1 MRKMIELTAY
11 VEDRLR
17 EASELR
23 KRYVL
28 TSFSGWPDAGRIAS
42 LTAEHF
48 AKSLKASKILDLDY
62 SEIYDLTVAR
72 PIVEIREALIDKL
85 SLPAASVYLW
95 KSEEQDA
102 SLLIFSGAEP
112 GLRWRQFAD
121 EILKLCGAIAAQ
133 RMYLVGGVLDQIPH
147 TRKPRISAV
156 VNMEH
161 LKNEV
166 KLHGLELSNYSGPAS
181 IHSYLMIRA
190 REVGLE
196 AIGVWGHTPTYLTQ
210 PAAIIALHVASKI
223 AELMGISVDLSEL
236 RAMAESQKLS
246 LRKAMIENP
255 DFRRLV
261 EELERRYDSVRGPSY
276 IS

>member
-1 MRKMIELTAY
+1 MIELTAC
-11 VEDRLR
+11 VEGKLR
-17 EASELR
+17 EASKLK
-23 KRYVL
+23 KRYAL
-28 TSFSGWPDAGRIAS
+28 MSFSGWPDAGRIAS

-48 AKSLKASKILDLDY
+48 AKSLKAAKILDLDY

-72 PIVEIREALIDKL
+72 PVVEIREALISRL

-121 EILKLCGAIAAQ
+121 GVLKLCGAIAAQ
-133 RMYLVGGVLDQIPH
+133 RMYLVGGVLDQVPH
-147 TRKPRISAV
+147 TRRPRISAV

-166 KLHGLELSNYSGPAS
+166 KLHGLELSDYSGPAS

-190 REVGLE
+190 GEVGLE

-210 PAAIIALHVASKI
+210 PDAMVALHVASKI
-223 AELMGISVDLSEL
+223 AELMGIRVDLSEL
-236 RAMAESQKLS
+236 KAMAEAQKLN

-261 EELERRYDSVRGPSY
+261 EELERQYDSRRAPSY

>member
-1 MRKMIELTAY
+1 MIELTAY
-11 VEDRLR
+11 VEGRLR
-17 EASELR
+17 EASKLR
-23 KRYVL
+23 RRYVL
-28 TSFSGWPDAGRIAS
+28 MSFSGWPDAGRIAS

-48 AKSLKASKILDLDY
+48 AKSLKAAKILDLDY

-72 PIVEIREALIDKL
+72 PIVEIREALISRL

-95 KSEEQDA
+95 RSEEQDA
-102 SLLIFSGAEP
+102 SMLIFSGAEP

-121 EILKLCGAIAAQ
+121 GILKLCGAVAAQ
-133 RMYLVGGVLDQIPH
+133 RMYLVGGVLDQVPH
-147 TRKPRISAV
+147 TRRPRISAV

-166 KLHGLELSNYSGPAS
+166 KLHGLELSDYSGPAS

-190 REVGLE
+190 REIGLE

-210 PAAIIALHVASKI
+210 PDAMVALHVASKI
-223 AELMGISVDLSEL
+223 AELMEISVDLSEL
-236 RAMAESQKLS
+236 KALAEAQKLN

-261 EELERRYDSVRGPSY
+261 EELERQYDSRRAPSY